1 MGATFLKISSV
12 NRLTWWRKE
21 NYCTKNEKWPHHGQ
35 PARELICQQP
45 WSGSN
50 KANKVNAS
58 CYSCVCFWC
67 YSLLTFSIYF
77 NVCPLCSSH
86 APEKRS
92 SCPNRA
98 GSHSSFIIDDFTFMF
113 CNYILVYSPIAFDKW
128 VYFITMS
135 HHSQIKVFIIILSFE
150 KGFINL

>member
-1 MGATFLKISSV
+1 MDKRKQLHQEWEVTSSWPSCKRTDLSTALSSSNEV
-12 NRLTWWRKE
+12 NANCSRLT
-21 NYCTKNEKWPHHGQ
+21 CVGLP
-35 PARELICQQP
+35 CQ
-45 WSGSN
+45 
-50 KANKVNAS
+50 
-58 CYSCVCFWC
+58 
-67 YSLLTFSIYF
+67 SLLRFSICF
-77 NVCPLCSSH
+77 NVYPSSSSH